1 MIKIIIFFLLYVPL
15 ESIAADDEE
24 VKVSIAQYR
33 GGRDAAISYTFDDG
47 LLEQYTLV
55 FPELEKRNIKATFAV
70 NGGWMGCI
78 SAKKVCMSWEQA
90 RKMAQAGHEITNHG
104 WMHKNLTKLVGEE
117 RRFEIQHN
125 DTVIFE
131 QTGIFPRTYFYP
143 GNRKNE
149 EAIACASVDRV
160 GTRIRQI
167 DIGSR
172 RNARW
177 LTQWTD
183 SLIANRLWGVG
194 MTHGIVTGYDAFPDP
209 QVFWNHLDEVNCRR
223 DRLWVTTFR
232 EVAAYMAERE
242 NLVLDIKRTSG
253 KITVTFHFTMDKELF
268 DMPLTLLL
276 EDLPDQCAV
285 TVLQD
290 GRNLPVN
297 LCRRGMVVDFSP
309 WGGPVEIS
317 YASSITKIR

>member
-1 MIKIIIFFLLYVPL
+1 MPL

-90 RKMAQAGHEITNHG
+90 REMAQAGHEITNHG

-285 TVLQD
+285 TVL
-290 GRNLPVN
+290 G
-297 LCRRGMVVDFSP
+297 
-309 WGGPVEIS
+309 W
-317 YASSITKIR
+317 